1 MSKFD
6 DYPLSRVP
14 ENKRLSLL
22 SVAIVHM
29 GMLTALDQFMLGAV
43 LGNSMTLAEA
53 FTAITL
59 ASLLFG
65 VLTFALGYAGMREGL
80 PGSLLARWC
89 GFGRHGSVLIGLL
102 VAVSLL
108 GWFGIQNAVFA
119 RSLSYALN
127 GKLSFAE
134 SAALSGTVLTLLVT
148 FGFKAL
154 RFTAR
159 IAVPL
164 FIALVGWIF
173 WHAFHGQSGQN
184 IPPVIASQAITI
196 SAAMTMVIGGAIL
209 ASLMTPDLTRF
220 SRHGKDVFAIT
231 LLTILAGEYG
241 VNGVA
246 ILIARE
252 LQTSD
257 IIAIITQTTSSLG
270 LLAVVFSTLR
280 INDLNLYSSTLGIAN
295 AIEGV
300 TGYKP
305 RYQMITLLLG
315 LLGTLCSVF
324 GILDRFVDF
333 LELLGVIFPP
343 ILGVMIVD
351 YYVLKTDRQTL
362 ALSRTSDALPAT
374 SQLIG
379 WPALIASVA
388 GAATGLLVERGVP
401 VLNSI
406 LVACVIYL
414 LTAPLLKRSSSL
426 QEKVTA
432 E

>member
-1 MSKFD
+1 MNKFD

-14 ENKRLSLL
+14 ESKRLSLL

-220 SRHGKDVFAIT
+220 SRHGKEVFAIT

-401 VLNSI
+401 VLNSM

-414 LTAPLLKRSSSL
+414 LTAPLLKRSSSS

>member
-1 MSKFD
+1 LSKFD

-14 ENKRLSLL
+14 AEKRLSLF

-43 LGNSMTLAEA
+43 LGNSMTLGEA
-53 FTAITL
+53 YAAITL

-65 VLTFALGYAGMREGL
+65 FITFALGYAGMREGL
-80 PGSLLARWC
+80 SGSLLARWC

-127 GKLSFAE
+127 GKLSFAQA
-134 SAALSGTVLTLLVT
+134 AALSGTVLTLLVT
-148 FGFKAL
+148 FGFQAL

-173 WHAFHGQSGQN
+173 WHAFHGKAVGIVAAPATQ
-184 IPPVIASQAITI
+184 VITI
-196 SAAMTMVIGGAIL
+196 SAAITMVIGSAIL

-220 SRHGKDVFAIT
+220 SRNGKDVFTLT

-241 VNGVA
+241 VNGLA

-257 IIAIITQTTSSLG
+257 IIAIITQTTSTLG
-270 LLAVVFSTLR
+270 LFAVVFSTLR

-295 AIEGV
+295 AMEGL

-305 RYQMITLLLG
+305 RYSLVTLMLG
-315 LLGTLCSVF
+315 FLGTLCSIL

-333 LELLGVIFPP
+333 LELLGVLFPP
-343 ILGVMIVD
+343 ILGVMIMD
-351 YYVLKTDRQTL
+351 YYVLKTDRQAL
-362 ALSRTSDALPAT
+362 ALSRDRNALPET
-374 SQLIG
+374 SRLIG
-379 WPALIASVA
+379 WPALLASVA
-388 GAATGLLVERGVP
+388 GSATGLIVKSGVP
-401 VLNSI
+401 VFNSI
-406 LVACVIYL
+406 IVACLVYL
-414 LTAPLLKRSSSL
+414 LIAPLIKRATFIP
-426 QEKVTA
+426 KA
-432 E
+432 AAAD

>member
-6 DYPLSRVP
+6 NYPLSRVP

-43 LGNSMTLAEA
+43 LGNSMTPAEA

-257 IIAIITQTTSSLG
+257 IIAIITQTTSSMG

-305 RYQMITLLLG
+305 RYPLITLLLG

-401 VLNSI
+401 VLNSM

-414 LTAPLLKRSSSL
+414 MTAPLLKRSSSL

>member
-6 DYPLSRVP
+6 DYPLSPVP
-14 ENKRLSLL
+14 ANKRLSLL

-53 FTAITL
+53 FIAITL

-184 IPPVIASQAITI
+184 IPPIITSQAITI

-257 IIAIITQTTSSLG
+257 IIAIISQTTSSLG

-305 RYQMITLLLG
+305 RYQVITLLLG

-351 YYVLKTDRQTL
+351 YYVLKTDRKTL

-401 VLNSI
+401 VLNSM

-426 QEKVTA
+426 QEKVTV

>member
-6 DYPLSRVP
+6 DYPLQPVP

-43 LGNSMTLAEA
+43 LGNSMTLGEA
-53 FTAITL
+53 FIAITL

-89 GFGRHGSVLIGLL
+89 GFGRHGSVLVGLL

-119 RSLSYALN
+119 RSLSYALH
-127 GKLSFAE
+127 GKLSFTE
-134 SAALSGTVLTLLVT
+134 SAALSGAVLTLLVT

-173 WHAFHGQSGQN
+173 WHAFHAQPGQ
-184 IPPVIASQAITI
+184 ITPPVMATETITV
-196 SAAMTMVIGGAIL
+196 SAAMTMVMGGAIL

-220 SRHGKDVFAIT
+220 SRNGKDVFVIT

-241 VNGVA
+241 INGLA

-257 IIAIITQTTSSLG
+257 IIAIITQTTSTLG
-270 LLAVVFSTLR
+270 LFAVVFSTLR
-280 INDLNLYSSTLGIAN
+280 INDLNLYSSTLGITN

-305 RYQMITLLLG
+305 HYRIITLVLG
-315 LLGTLCSVF
+315 LIGTLCSIL

-343 ILGVMIVD
+343 VLGVMIID

-362 ALSRTSDALPAT
+362 ALSRRSHTLPAT

-379 WPALIASVA
+379 WPALIASIA
-388 GAATGLLVERGVP
+388 GGATGLLIERGVP
-401 VLNSI
+401 VLNSLI
-406 LVACVIYL
+406 VACLVYL
-414 LTAPLLKRSSSL
+414 VTAPALKWTSARQKSA
-426 QEKVTA
+426 VT